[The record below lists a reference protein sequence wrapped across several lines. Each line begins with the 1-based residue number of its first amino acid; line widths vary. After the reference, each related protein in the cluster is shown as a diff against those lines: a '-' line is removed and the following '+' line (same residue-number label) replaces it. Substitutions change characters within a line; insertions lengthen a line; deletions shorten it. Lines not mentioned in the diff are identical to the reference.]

1 MRRTIILRKKGL
13 HILVR
18 NTVVEKIGPI
28 GKLNRS
34 PQITQRAL
42 IPLADLLLRNIM
54 APYFHPETNPVY
66 IDRNIFRGDKIEIDP
81 ITHTLGKVNIIQLA
95 AVGHNR
101 FNGECL
107 HDIQHLQTEKF
118 CNKSRKIGI
127 YQCRIRNIQYIEMH
141 FQRVE
146 QLLSVSRLGKQA
158 TGLKSGF

>member
-1 MRRTIILRKKGL
+1 MDLMRRTIILRKKGL

-66 IDRNIFRGDKIEIDP
+66 IDRNP
-81 ITHTLGKVNIIQLA
+81 Q
-95 AVGHNR
+95 
-101 FNGECL
+101 
-107 HDIQHLQTEKF
+107 
-118 CNKSRKIGI
+118 
-127 YQCRIRNIQYIEMH
+127 IRNRPHKMT
-141 FQRVE
+141 QR
-146 QLLSVSRLGKQA
+146 SKR
-158 TGLKSGF
+158 